1 MNESFRG
8 HGIFFH
14 FEQLKNHFVYQAVEV
29 ALNTAIL
36 LAVSNQQEPI
46 IVQIEPSLKRHI
58 CDWDQV

>member
-1 MNESFRG
+1 MKVLG
-8 HGIFFH
+8 AMAFFD
-14 FEQLKNHFVYQAVEV
+14 FEQLKNHSVYQAVEM

-36 LAVSNQQEPI
+36 LAVSNQPI